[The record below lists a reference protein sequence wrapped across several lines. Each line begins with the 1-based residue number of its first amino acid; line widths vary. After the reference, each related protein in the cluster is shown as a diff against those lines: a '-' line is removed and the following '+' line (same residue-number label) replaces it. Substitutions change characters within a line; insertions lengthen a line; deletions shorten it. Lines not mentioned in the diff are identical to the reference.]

1 VKARPR
7 ILIVDDNDA
16 NRELAAATLEGEDYE
31 LELCSSGAGAIAA
44 FQARAPDC
52 ILLDIRM
59 PGMTGIEACE
69 KIRTLPGGVETP
81 VVFLTAQRD
90 VDTFDAASKVGG
102 DDFLTK
108 PFRPTELVLRVQ
120 AALRLRRLNAEN
132 REYYELAR
140 RQRDDLMRLTLQK
153 ERLMAFVVHDLKNPV
168 ANVDLSA
175 QLLQRDKEL
184 PARMRGTVD
193 TIRQEV
199 HSLMRLITNL
209 LDISKS
215 EEGKLA
221 PVRTTVNLVALVAE
235 VLETQ
240 APSARDR
247 GVTLEQSV
255 EARELSA
262 DPDLLRRILENLVDN
277 ALRHAPEGS
286 VVRVSATEQ
295 AGATELRVAD
305 AGSGIPEAM
314 RERIFDPFMQL
325 DGQTRTR
332 SGRGLG
338 LTFCRLAVEAHGG
351 TIDVVSANPGAVFC
365 LRFPHVA

>member
-1 VKARPR
+1 MKACPR
-7 ILIVDDNDA
+7 ILIVDDNEA
-16 NRELAAATLEGEDYE
+16 NRALAAATLEGEDYE
-31 LELCSSGAGAIAA
+31 LELCSSGPEAIAA
-44 FQARAPDC
+44 FTARAPDC

-59 PGMTGIEACE
+59 PGMTGIEVCE
-69 KIRTLPGGVETP
+69 KIRALPGGAETP
-81 VVFLTAQRD
+81 IVFLTAQRD

-153 ERLMAFVVHDLKNPV
+153 ERLTAFVVHDLKNPV

-184 PARMRGTVD
+184 PPRLRGTVD

-221 PVRTTVNLVALVAE
+221 PLRSTVNLRALVAE
-235 VLETQ
+235 VMETQ
-240 APSARDR
+240 APSAHDR
-247 GVTLEQSV
+247 GVTLEQSIAV
-255 EARELSA
+255 KDLSA

-286 VVRVSATEQ
+286 VVTLSATRED
-295 AGATELRVAD
+295 GVTELRVAD
-305 AGSGIPEAM
+305 AGAGIAEEM
-314 RERIFDPFMQL
+314 RERIFDPFVQL
-325 DGQTRTR
+325 DGQTHTR

-351 TIDVVSANPGAVFC
+351 TIAVEGANPGAVFC
-365 LRFPHVA
+365 MRFPDVR